1 MIDGMETKM
10 ETFAAPAQ
18 GTQMIDRTVSLMR
31 LVATYC
37 PKGARLTDLAEESG
51 LSAPTARR
59 ILKRL
64 VAHGLIDQDM
74 VQHRYRLGRLAVEFG
89 LSAHPVRTLGARYRP
104 MIEEISLA
112 TGDTI
117 YLLMRSGLDS
127 ICIDRVDAGH
137 AEKRPT
143 IQVGDRLPLGVGVG
157 GMALLGA
164 LPIDEAERVIAA
176 NRPIYRR
183 FVRTTGSSF
192 RDHLVAARSEG
203 QIIRRSPVTPGIVGF
218 GMVLPEPGGTPT
230 LAISGATAAVNFSE
244 PRRTA
249 MLELMHAIVTR
260 HIGAACKEMPARVVQ
275 AA

>member
-1 MIDGMETKM
+1 METI
-10 ETFAAPAQ
+10 AAPAQ

-51 LSAPTARR
+51 LPAPTARR

-64 VAHGLIDQDM
+64 VDHGLIDQDM
-74 VQHRYRLGRLAVEFG
+74 AQHRYRLGRLAVEFG
-89 LSAHPVRTLGARYRP
+89 LSAHHVGSQGARYRP
-104 MIEEISLA
+104 LIEELSHA

-117 YLLMRSGLDS
+117 YLLRRSGLDS
-127 ICIDRVDAGH
+127 VCIGRVDAGL
-137 AEKRPT
+137 AEKRPS

-176 NRPIYRR
+176 NQLVYRR

-192 RDHLVAARSEG
+192 RDHLETARNEG
-203 QIIRRSPVTPGIVGF
+203 HIIRRSPVTPGIVGF
-218 GMVLPEPGGTPT
+218 GMALPESEATPT
-230 LAISGATAAVNFSE
+230 MAISGATAAANFTE
-244 PRRTA
+244 PRRGE
-249 MLELMHAIVTR
+249 MLKLMHEIVAR
-260 HIGAACKEMPARVVQ
+260 HMGAGCENDVAREVQ